1 MKVGGEGGRRILDV
15 DGKGA
20 WVGVG
25 GLENW
30 TIFMD
35 VMCNIPNSVFHLAK
49 YPFKRPKMSQKQR
62 IPSMAIT
69 ELQPSAYIQGMSLV
83 IDNSSGDVEM
93 PFSAE
98 LASSQINE
106 PGAITIPIQVTF
118 F

>member
-1 MKVGGEGGRRILDV
+1 
-15 DGKGA
+15 
-20 WVGVG
+20 
-25 GLENW
+25 
-30 TIFMD
+30 
-35 VMCNIPNSVFHLAK
+35 
-49 YPFKRPKMSQKQR
+49 
-62 IPSMAIT
+62 MAIT

>member
-1 MKVGGEGGRRILDV
+1 M
-15 DGKGA
+15 
-20 WVGVG
+20 GVF
-25 GLENW
+25 LLLVFKEYFNF
-30 TIFMD
+30 I
-35 VMCNIPNSVFHLAK
+35 FHLAK